1 MPGNERTE
9 LTIRPITA
17 DDLPQ
22 LLELYG
28 HLSPDDPPCSPTCAE
43 DNFARFLRYDGNAI
57 LVGTKDHIF
66 VTSCV
71 LVVIPNLSRSGHPY
85 ALIENVVT
93 HEDHRN
99 RGYATH
105 VLDAACDRAWAAGCY
120 KVMLMTGSKRPETLR
135 FYANAGFLQ
144 TKTGFQKR
152 APGY

>member
-1 MPGNERTE
+1 MT
-9 LTIRPITA
+9 LRPIAA

-22 LLELYG
+22 LLELYR
-28 HLSPDDPPCSPTCAE
+28 HLSPDDPPCSPTRAE
-43 DNFARFLRYDGNAI
+43 DNFARFLRYGGSAI
-57 LVGTKDHIF
+57 LVGTKDRIF

-99 RGYATH
+99 QGYATQ
-105 VLDAACDRAWAAGCY
+105 VLNAACDRAWSEGCY
-120 KVMLMTGSKRPETLR
+120 KVMLMTGSKQAATLR
-135 FYANAGFLQ
+135 FYAKAGFAQ